1 MTGYIFL
8 LIIFIKLYKQVVKS
22 RFKNK
27 KSKPLIKTSSD
38 STITTFNQERSN
50 EAIVGKHIGYIRVS
64 TDKQNLQMQED
75 SLKNANC
82 YKIFYDVASGARSDR
97 PGLKEC
103 LNYIR
108 EGDTLVV
115 WKSDRLGR
123 STVDLLNIV
132 DDLRKKKIGFK
143 SLTEDLFDT
152 TSSNGRLV
160 FGIFALLAEHER
172 DRIKERTKAG
182 LASARAR
189 GRLGGRPKALTDEKK
204 ALAFE
209 ALQNRDKTVKGIA
222 IGLGVSEATIYRYQ
236 RVLKEQGQLKW
247 AVKG

>member
-1 MTGYIFL
+1 M
-8 LIIFIKLYKQVVKS
+8 QVS
-22 RFKNK
+22 HMGKN
-27 KSKPLIKTSSD
+27 
-38 STITTFNQERSN
+38 
-50 EAIVGKHIGYIRVS
+50 IGYIRVS
-64 TDKQNLQMQED
+64 TDKQNLQLQED
-75 SLKNANC
+75 SLKKANC
-82 YKIFYDVASGARSDR
+82 YKIFSDVASGAKVDR

-103 LNYIR
+103 LDYIR

-123 STVDLLNIV
+123 STIDLLKIV
-132 DDLRKKKIGFK
+132 DDLRIRNIGFK

-172 DRIKERTKAG
+172 DRIRERTMAG

-189 GRLGGRPKALTDEKK
+189 GRNGGRPKVLSEEKK

-209 ALQNRDKTVKGIA
+209 ALQNRNKTVKGIA
-222 IGLGVSEATIYRYQ
+222 KGLGVSEATVYRYQ
-236 RVLKEQGQLKW
+236 KELKEQGLLVWMNQ
-247 AVKG
+247 G

>member
-1 MTGYIFL
+1 M
-8 LIIFIKLYKQVVKS
+8 
-22 RFKNK
+22 
-27 KSKPLIKTSSD
+27 
-38 STITTFNQERSN
+38 
-50 EAIVGKHIGYIRVS
+50 GKHIGYVRVS

-82 YKIFYDVASGARSDR
+82 YKIFYDIASGARADR
-97 PGLKEC
+97 PGLQEC
-103 LNYIR
+103 LSYIR

-123 STVDLLNIV
+123 STIDLLNIV
-132 DDLRKKKIGFK
+132 DDLRKRKIGFK

-152 TSSNGRLV
+152 TSSNGRLI

-172 DRIKERTKAG
+172 DRIKERTRAG

-204 ALAFE
+204 PLAFE
-209 ALQNRDKTVKGIA
+209 ALQNRGQSVKRIA
-222 IGLGVSEATIYRYQ
+222 KGLGVSEATVYRYQ
-236 RVLKEQGQLKW
+236 RELKEQGQLKW
-247 AVKG
+247 AIIDK